1 MKNLTWKLKIIH
13 IIEQQ
18 MFLGMKRGELFMK
31 HDQWKC
37 IKCDNDEFEED
48 QIATTGSFWSKFFNI
63 QNKKFTT
70 ITCTK
75 CTYTEMYRTESS
87 TIENVLDFFGN

>member
-1 MKNLTWKLKIIH
+1 MKNLTWKLKNIH

-70 ITCTK
+70 ITRTK
-75 CTYTEMYRTESS
+75 YLHRNVFTESKYS
-87 TIENVLDFFGN
+87 LKNLLDFFGN

>member
-1 MKNLTWKLKIIH
+1 
-13 IIEQQ
+13 
-18 MFLGMKRGELFMK
+18 MFLDMKRGELFIK
-31 HDQWKC
+31 HAQWKC

-48 QIATTGSFWSKFFNI
+48 QIATTGGFWTKFFNI

-70 ITCTK
+70 ITCTN
-75 CTYTEMYRTESS
+75 CTYTEMYRTETS